1 MPRSCLPATRIGSPR
16 WRAGGLCL
24 AAAGARGSTVPI
36 DRPLGTAPPSNP
48 DPPAMHSAVPRSL
61 PRARHTP
68 GAVAL
73 PGTVEPRLKL
83 DALRISVMVILLLSI
98 GRMQESLP
106 FLMPLRL
113 GLVCTA
119 VGIAFAVTHR
129 HTLAHG
135 ALLSRWPAR
144 VVVAIA
150 VLACIGAPFGLSLGG
165 SAAYMMDRFSKVIIF
180 ILLLMVAIRGTQD
193 LRWYVWGFVIAAAY
207 ICYLSIF
214 VIDVTSYYGSEV
226 ARLDGDALGAYDA
239 NDIGVILTMAIPLT
253 LLTMQ
258 TSGRKGMLFSV
269 AVLAAIGATTAI
281 SGSRGG
287 FLGLVAVGGALLVYL
302 SHISIA
308 KRMGAVA
315 VILGALVMVA
325 PPGYWAQM
333 RTIVDPEADYNRT
346 AEDGRIQVWK
356 RGVGYAFQYPVF
368 GVGLG
373 NFSRAE
379 GTISDKARDHVE
391 GTGLR
396 YTAAHN
402 SFVQIGA
409 ELGPVGLA
417 LYGALVIG
425 GIGAMRRMRR
435 RLPREWLH
443 GDRDQ
448 RFLYLMT
455 IYLPVSFIAF
465 SVTGFFVSFA
475 YSAPVYILAAFVTGM
490 YVSVERRISAEY
502 ALANALEP
510 QVVEPPV
517 PRWVQ
522 RARRA

>member
-1 MPRSCLPATRIGSPR
+1 
-16 WRAGGLCL
+16 
-24 AAAGARGSTVPI
+24 
-36 DRPLGTAPPSNP
+36 
-48 DPPAMHSAVPRSL
+48 MHSAVPRTF
-61 PRARHTP
+61 PHARYTP
-68 GAVAL
+68 GPAAHAS
-73 PGTVEPRLKL
+73 PVEPRFRL
-83 DALRISVMVILLLSI
+83 DALRIAVMVILLLSI
-98 GRMQESLP
+98 GRMQESMP

-119 VGIAFAVTHR
+119 IALAFAVTHQ

-135 ALLSRWPAR
+135 SLMSRWPAK
-144 VVVAIA
+144 VVVALA
-150 VLACIGAPFGLSLGG
+150 VLACVGAPFGLSLGG
-165 SAAYMMDRFSKVIIF
+165 SAVYMLDRYSKVLIF

-193 LRWYVWGFVIAAAY
+193 LRWYVWGFVVAAAY
-207 ICYLSIF
+207 ICYLAIF
-214 VIDVTSYYGSEV
+214 VVDVTSYYGSEV

-239 NDIGVILTMAIPLT
+239 NDIGVILTMAIPLA
-253 LLTMQ
+253 LLTLQ
-258 TSGRKGMLFSV
+258 TSGRKGMLFST
-269 AVLAAIGATTAI
+269 AVLVAIGATTAI

-287 FLGLVAVGGALLVYL
+287 FLGLIAVGLALLVYL
-302 SHISIA
+302 SHISVA
-308 KRMGAVA
+308 RRLGAVA
-315 VILGALVMVA
+315 AIAAALVVMA

-346 AEDGRIQVWK
+346 SEDGRIQVWK
-356 RGVGYAFQYPVF
+356 RGIGYAFQYPVF

-402 SFVQIGA
+402 SFIQIGV
-409 ELGPVGLA
+409 ELGPVGLG
-417 LYGALVIG
+417 LFCALVFG

-465 SVTGFFVSFA
+465 AVTGFFVSFA

-490 YVSVERRISAEY
+490 YVSVERRIAAEHSM
-502 ALANALEP
+502 AQAMDLQPAT
-510 QVVEPPV
+510 PPL
-517 PRWVQ
+517 PRWAQ